1 MDMLKQNIE
10 TDQATAIASV
20 KPVHPHFKLVRKG
33 GILSIGMSNPV
44 PAKCKAHLI
53 INKQT

>member
-1 MDMLKQNIE
+1 MDILKQNIE